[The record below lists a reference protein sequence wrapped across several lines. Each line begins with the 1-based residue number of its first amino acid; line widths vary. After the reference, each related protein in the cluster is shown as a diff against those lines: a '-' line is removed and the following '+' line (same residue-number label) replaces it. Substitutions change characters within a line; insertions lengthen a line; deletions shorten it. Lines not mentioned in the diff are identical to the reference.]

1 MGRSLVCRMAWQWH
15 GQKKQPPCRQIPAS
29 RPAPTLWPIPTLFQG
44 MGALPFVTNGP
55 GRDTESCHDCKSDG
69 QPGTAPNILCS
80 PYATNN
86 HRYQTK
92 LFLEVGVHSGLV
104 TSRTSSRLVL
114 SKLEENREETNVNGS
129 TRRGSG
135 SRLERFLVAPI
146 PAQCVILTRDLGSY
160 MHLLV
165 SRGVKNSECL
175 GVASSHDI
183 GGALLILN

>member
-146 PAQCVILTRDLGSY
+146 PAQRVYL
-160 MHLLV
+160 
-165 SRGVKNSECL
+165 RGT
-175 GVASSHDI
+175 
-183 GGALLILN
+183 